1 MKEHNIINEAG
12 EKLYSKI
19 QFLNLQNLNISEY
32 NRNYLKKYVD
42 NLSFYISQYSLL
54 FVKALKK

>member
-1 MKEHNIINEAG
+1 MKEQITINEAANS
-12 EKLYSKI
+12 LYSKI

-42 NLSFYISQYSLL
+42 NLSFYTSQYSLL